1 MSNKNAYV
9 LRKYVVHLDDDG
21 EYHVLLSSGSA
32 GKKFLDVLYWKV
44 WKGWIISVQSHC
56 ILCFT

>member
-1 MSNKNAYV
+1 MSNKNAYAYV

-32 GKKFLDVLYWKV
+32 GKKFLKV
-44 WKGWIISVQSHC
+44 QYCKVQY
-56 ILCFT
+56 I